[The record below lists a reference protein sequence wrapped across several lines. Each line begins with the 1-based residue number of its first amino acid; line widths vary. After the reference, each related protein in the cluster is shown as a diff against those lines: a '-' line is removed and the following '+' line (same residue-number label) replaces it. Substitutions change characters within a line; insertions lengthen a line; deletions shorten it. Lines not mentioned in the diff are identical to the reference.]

1 MGIIWSSPLSTPP
14 SSPFLSFQFISRS
27 EICSHMPYGIYFI
40 SSNSLL
46 QWTSVWPVWSL
57 LSFPWILFTPTY
69 GLSFCPI
76 CDYSESVSNVIAE
89 QLPQFIHWHVW
100 RFVHSPCLDR
110 GQIFLGG
117 VIFGFHHSHMASI
130 LWQAEVG
137 YSFLMGS
144 LGPSIRVYGGL
155 SGQYLDSEG
164 LGLIQ
169 ATHFNLPRAAVPG
182 NSRVTMKCKLD
193 QSCSS
198 TGSCEFPGFG
208 PSSSPNQLLI
218 GRSSWAPSLA
228 WGQLSFQ
235 RQVFRYMALALLVW
249 TV

>member
-1 MGIIWSSPLSTPP
+1 MTSLVFAIISMNTLYPHV
-14 SSPFLSFQFISRS
+14 R
-27 EICSHMPYGIYFI
+27 
-40 SSNSLL
+40 SLL
-46 QWTSVWPVWSL
+46 LSHLWLFRKHVQHNSWTV
-57 LSFPWILFTPTY
+57 
-69 GLSFCPI
+69 
-76 CDYSESVSNVIAE
+76 A
-89 QLPQFIHWHVW
+89 QFIHWHVW

-117 VIFGFHHSHMASI
+117 VIFGFHHSHMAST

-137 YSFLMGS
+137 YSFLMGN
-144 LGPSIRVYGGL
+144 LGPSSRVYGGL

-169 ATHFNLPRAAVPG
+169 ATHFNLPRTAVPG
-182 NSRVTMKCKLD
+182 NPWVTMKCKLE

-208 PSSSPNQLLI
+208 TSSSPSQLLI

-235 RQVFRYMALALLVW
+235 RQVFRYAALALLVW